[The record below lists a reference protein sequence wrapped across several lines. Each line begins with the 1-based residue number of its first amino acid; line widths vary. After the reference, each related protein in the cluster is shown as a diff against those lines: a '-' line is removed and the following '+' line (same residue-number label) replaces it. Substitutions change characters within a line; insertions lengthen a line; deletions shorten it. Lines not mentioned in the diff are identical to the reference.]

1 MPDTSN
7 PAKQNR
13 YEARFAD
20 LKKTNQGAFMPF
32 TVLGWPDEEA
42 SLQIMK
48 AMIDSGASALELGI
62 AFSDPV
68 ADGPIIQ
75 AAAHTVIESGYTVL
89 QALKLVGRV
98 REIDNK
104 IPIGLLVYYNHIM
117 AMGIDEFFKCAS
129 ENGADGILV
138 ADLPAESADE
148 LLEAAQKNDICLIF
162 IVSPLTKPE
171 RLLKVVEH
179 AKGFIYLVS
188 RLGVT
193 GVDER
198 DDTKDARLSSLIN
211 DIRKTTSLPILA
223 GFGISTPA
231 HARKMLDL
239 GADGVITGSN
249 VINVVSRFKTE
260 KPADLD
266 RELKKYLGDMVSSLS
281 LVKA

>member
-1 MPDTSN
+1 MPSMSKSD
-7 PAKQNR
+7 KQNR
-13 YEARFAD
+13 YQARF
-20 LKKTNQGAFMPF
+20 LELRKSNKGAFMPF
-32 TVLGWPDEEA
+32 TVLGWPDEET
-42 SLQIMK
+42 SLRIMK
-48 AMIDSGASALELGI
+48 SMIDSGASALELGI

-75 AAAHTVIESGYTVL
+75 AAAHKVIESGFTVV

-98 REIDNK
+98 RKLDGQ

-129 ENGADGILV
+129 EGGADGILV

-148 LLEAAQKNDICLIF
+148 LLEAAQKHDICLIF

-171 RLLKVVEH
+171 RLIKVVEH
-179 AKGFIYLVS
+179 AQGFIYLVS

-198 DDTKDARLSSLIN
+198 NDTKDSRLSNLIA
-211 DIRKTTSLPILA
+211 DIRKATDLPILA

-239 GADGVITGSN
+239 GVDGVITGSN
-249 VINVVSRFKTE
+249 VINVVSRANTE
-260 KPADLD
+260 NPADLD
-266 RELKKYLGDMVSSLS
+266 RELKKYLVDMVSSLS
-281 LVKA
+281 PVKA